1 MRSTC
6 LGLRQGMPIGPGNP
20 AWQPKPATPF
30 LMSAVFQRMASEG
43 KSVAALLFNVKG
55 PDLICWTNLPS
66 PTTNWRRLPERDRLT
81 DIDRMAYRSIG
92 LEPRPFENLRI
103 FAPFKP
109 GQQPGEA
116 GRQPRQRQIPRH
128 PEHPA
133 RQRWGA

>member
-1 MRSTC
+1 
-6 LGLRQGMPIGPGNP
+6 
-20 AWQPKPATPF
+20 
-30 LMSAVFQRMASEG
+30 MSAVFQRMASEG

-55 PDLICWTNLPS
+55 PDLIWLDKPAIPDDELAGAYQSANFS
-66 PTTNWRRLPERDRLT
+66 GLT

-103 FAPFKP
+103 SRRSSRASSR
-109 GQQPGEA
+109 GEA